1 MGLFTLK
8 GQGTGSPLIM
18 ALPLRTRSVR
28 RRIPAAPPIFREG
41 NAPPPRLPCCM
52 LRTVEA
58 DQRSSFRD
66 IYPRVFRFVFSR
78 TSLPAGDVDDIVQET
93 LAHGWQRRNEF
104 LELSSF
110 ESWLLSIARNKIAD
124 FWRGRVRSRGADVG
138 RALEK
143 IDEAPIPEDLLK
155 TAELR
160 QCVADALDRLEA
172 DYARVL
178 ILRYLDDLPVRAI
191 AEQLRETESAVE
203 SRLTRARDAFRKLLG
218 GQP

>member
-1 MGLFTLK
+1 
-8 GQGTGSPLIM
+8 
-18 ALPLRTRSVR
+18 
-28 RRIPAAPPIFREG
+28 
-41 NAPPPRLPCCM
+41 M
-52 LRTVEA
+52 LRTVDA

-110 ESWLLSIARNKIAD
+110 ESWLLSIARHKIAD
-124 FWRGRVRSRGADVG
+124 FWRGRARSRGDDVA

-143 IDEAPIPEDLLK
+143 VDEAPVPEDLLK
-155 TAELR
+155 TAEMR
-160 QCVADALDRLEA
+160 ERVADALDRLEE

-178 ILRYLDDLPVRAI
+178 VLRYLDDLTVRAI
-191 AEQLRETESAVE
+191 AERLRETESAVE

-218 GQP
+218 GPP